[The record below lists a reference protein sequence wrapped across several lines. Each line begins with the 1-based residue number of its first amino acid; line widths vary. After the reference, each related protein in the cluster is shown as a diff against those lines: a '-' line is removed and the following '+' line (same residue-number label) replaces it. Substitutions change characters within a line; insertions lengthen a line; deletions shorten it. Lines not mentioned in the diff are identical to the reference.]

1 MVSALVQFSEVLR
14 NVLTVIRNDISIHHE
29 GSIMRTTRPLLLL
42 AIPVV
47 ALLLVQWNGTVA
59 QQPSAQKILT
69 ATQPTAPA
77 ADEKQGGKESDDDD
91 REGALDKFMQK
102 KLAASTLIL
111 EGLMT
116 DDLKAVADNAD
127 KLLKMSKE
135 ERWRASNDMMYL
147 QHSTQFRNAVA
158 DLYNKADKQS
168 IDGASLAW
176 VNVTMSC
183 IKCHEWVRNVV
194 LADLEPQRK

>member
-1 MVSALVQFSEVLR
+1 
-14 NVLTVIRNDISIHHE
+14 
-29 GSIMRTTRPLLLL
+29 MRKTRPLLFL

-47 ALLLVQWNGTVA
+47 AFLFVEWNGTAA
-59 QQPSAQKILT
+59 QQPSAQKQLT
-69 ATQPTAPA
+69 AAKPAVPA
-77 ADEKQGGKESDDDD
+77 AEEQQDGKKADNEAGD
-91 REGALDKFMQK
+91 GALDRFMQQ
-102 KLAASTLIL
+102 KLAASSRIL

-116 DDLKAVADNAD
+116 DDLKSVAVNAD
-127 KLLKMSKE
+127 KLLEMSKE

-158 DLYNKADKQS
+158 DLYNKADKRS